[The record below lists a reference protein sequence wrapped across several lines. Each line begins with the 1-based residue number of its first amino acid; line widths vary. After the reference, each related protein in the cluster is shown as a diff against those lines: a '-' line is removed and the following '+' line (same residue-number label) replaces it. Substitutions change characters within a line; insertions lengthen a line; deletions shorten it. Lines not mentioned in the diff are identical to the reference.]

1 MSRRKDGRPRTVAA
15 PVIERRRTPSTTPP
29 VAPEVADR
37 HVEDPH
43 ASRS

>member
-29 VAPEVADR
+29 DVPQAADPRSEKPPAP
-37 HVEDPH
+37 H
-43 ASRS
+43 S